1 MSQRKK
7 RKREAA
13 AKAATAAKIATV
25 VKLATPVGKAIRA
38 FALAKAG
45 KKIVQRRR
53 SRRKPAAIAAGVV
66 GAAGVAAAVKHRRG
80 SADQGYGPPNESV
93 PSHET
98 LAPSQAAAGQA
109 PNGGD
114 ESAQQEKAEKA
125 GGN

>member
-1 MSQRKK
+1 MSLRKK

-25 VKLATPVGKAIRA
+25 VKLATPVGKAIKA

-45 KKIVQRRR
+45 KKIVRRRR
-53 SRRKPAAIAAGVV
+53 SRRKPVAIAAGVV
-66 GAAGVAAAVKHRRG
+66 GAAGVAAAVKRRRG
-80 SADQGYGPPNESV
+80 SDDLGYGPPNESI

-109 PNGGD
+109 PNGSGD
-114 ESAQQEKAEKA
+114 AGQEEKAETK
-125 GGN
+125 GG